1 MNIDKNW
8 DKLLSRTKTN
18 TEQKF
23 KQKKEVKNIDSIVK
37 ELVLDAD
44 VDDDNIWNYIYYLKS
59 GNDYISFNEYILAHA
74 LKCSIH

>member
-44 VDDDNIWNYIYYLKS
+44 VVDDNIWNYIYYLKTDCRQKGV
-59 GNDYISFNEYILAHA
+59 GNQTSSFWL
-74 LKCSIH
+74 SFV